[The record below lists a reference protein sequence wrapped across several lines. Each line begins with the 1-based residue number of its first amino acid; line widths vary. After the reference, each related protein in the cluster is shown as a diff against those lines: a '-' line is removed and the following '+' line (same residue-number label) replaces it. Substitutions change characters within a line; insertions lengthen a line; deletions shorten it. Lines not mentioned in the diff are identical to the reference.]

1 MATSGT
7 ATYNMDILQIA
18 EEAFE
23 RAGTELRSGYDL
35 RTLRRSMHLLG
46 LEWANQGINLWT
58 IEEGTQALTAST
70 ATYTLPGDTIDLTE
84 HVIRL
89 ASGAGT
95 TSQTDYSLTRVS
107 VSTHASRTNKLSE
120 GRPTEIYIDRQRD
133 APEITLWPVPDD
145 SYTLV
150 YWRIRRIE
158 DVGSANTNNYDI
170 PARFLPALV
179 AGLAYHIAM
188 KRPELSSRVP
198 TLKAIYEE
206 QFQLAAYE
214 DREKANLVFTPL
226 SDYVDVG

>member
-23 RAGTELRSGYDL
+23 RAGTELRTGYDL
-35 RTLRRSMHLLG
+35 RTLRRSLHLMG

-58 IEEGTQALTAST
+58 IDEGTQALTAGT
-70 ATYTLPGDTIDLTE
+70 ASYTLPADTIDLAE
-84 HVIRL
+84 HSVRL
-89 ASGAGT
+89 DTGVGT
-95 TSQTDYSLTRVS
+95 ASQTDYSLTRIS
-107 VSTHASRTNKLSE
+107 VSTYASRTNKLTQ
-120 GRPTEIYIDRQRD
+120 GRPTEIYIDRQTA
-133 APEITLWPVPDD
+133 APEVTLWPVPDD

-158 DVGSANTNNYDI
+158 DVGDNTNNYDI
-170 PARFLPALV
+170 PARFLPCLV
-179 AGLAYHIAM
+179 AGLAYQIAM
-188 KRPELSSRVP
+188 KRPELATRVP

-206 QFQLAAYE
+206 QFQLAASE